1 MGVMGETV
9 QKKVG
14 KFWGGVAGFSQL
26 IHQVAIWS
34 QGNNWAR
41 NFQKEAMVSLLV
53 QNMPTWC
60 SDTSQKQGSFC
71 GKRKAKALG
80 EVREVIEAGQ
90 FRVWGNLGIR
100 ASQGYNGRG

>member
-1 MGVMGETV
+1 M
-9 QKKVG
+9 G

-53 QNMPTWC
+53 QNTPTWC
-60 SDTSQKQGSFC
+60 SDTSQKQGSLC

-80 EVREVIEAGQ
+80 EIREVIEAGQ